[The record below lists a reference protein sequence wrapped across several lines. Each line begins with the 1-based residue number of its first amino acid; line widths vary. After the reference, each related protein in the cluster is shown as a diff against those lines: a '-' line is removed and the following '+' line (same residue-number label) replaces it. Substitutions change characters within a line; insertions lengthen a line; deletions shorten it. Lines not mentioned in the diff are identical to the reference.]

1 MSYTVSIAEAAEKD
15 LHEAF
20 QWYEEKQVSM
30 GQRFKNDVS
39 NTIDSIQ
46 RHPLQSSVRYKNA
59 RVRFLHDFP
68 CGIHYRIHEHHILII
83 AVFHTSRNPEQWKSR

>member
-20 QWYEEKQVSM
+20 KWYEEKQISL
-30 GQRFKNDVS
+30 GRRFKTSVS
-39 NTIDSIQ
+39 NVIDSIQ
-46 RHPLQSSVRYKNA
+46 RHPLHSSVRYKNT

-68 CGIHYRIHEHHILII
+68 YGIHYRVHEHYILIL
-83 AVFHTSRNPEQWKSR
+83 AVFHMSRNPERWESR